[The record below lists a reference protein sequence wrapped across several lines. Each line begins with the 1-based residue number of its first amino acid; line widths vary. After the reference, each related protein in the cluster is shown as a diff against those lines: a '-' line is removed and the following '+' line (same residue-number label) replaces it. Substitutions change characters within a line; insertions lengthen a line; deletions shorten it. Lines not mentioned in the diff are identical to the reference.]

1 MILERKNRGQSISIR
16 YQQRAMVLFAT
27 LKIFQLYRDQSYWWN
42 KPEYPEKTTDLPQV
56 TDKLYHIML
65 YWAGFQLTT
74 LVVIESDCTD
84 SCKSNYNTITP
95 TTAPYVNATH
105 GKIWFTRYFMC
116 LIFCVLILPSKT
128 KKTTN

>member
-1 MILERKNRGQSISIR
+1 MILKRKNRGQSISIR

-84 SCKSNYNTITP
+84 SCKSNYNTMTP
-95 TTAPYVNATH
+95 TTAPYVNATQ